1 MTNKLWIG
9 LGGVAA
15 AVAGTLVVGS
25 PVASRAQAPV
35 SQGQAV
41 FEAHCKMCH
50 DPAIDRAPGRE
61 QLGYMQQSQILEAL
75 NNGVMQPMAVGLSDA
90 DKRAVAAF
98 LAPGG
103 PAPAAGAQDAAAGSL
118 GRRAPAVSGPVA
130 TTDLKCAMSPPPLA
144 PGKSDW
150 IGAGASPTA
159 PRYQPNPEI
168 KAADVPK
175 LKLKWAFSVS
185 QGNGQPTVMG
195 NWMWVSGSG
204 HVYGMDPKTG
214 CVYWRA
220 DNITSRTTPIPVK
233 SSISPSGWALI
244 VSQRNKIVKALDA
257 ANGKEIWASEVLD
270 SHRASGLTGSPTIYG
285 DQIFQPISSGEEAS
299 SGAPNY
305 ACCSFRGSVVALDLK
320 TGKKEWQTFPIREPM
335 KPIRTNSAGTML
347 QGPAGAAIWSQPTI
361 DAKRGVIY
369 VATGDSY
376 TEAHSA
382 GTDAIMAINMKDG
395 SVKWTT
401 QVTETDNFIMNCTIA
416 HPGPNCPTPL
426 GPDYDFGSSPILVTA
441 PNGKQV
447 VLSGQKSGITYG
459 MDPDTGKLLWKTRVG
474 AGGAL
479 GGVEWGIASDGKA
492 LYAGSSDIVTLF
504 DEYLRPQGKQ
514 TLFEKPEPSQ
524 SGLSAIDTATGK
536 EIWRVPTPNDECTY
550 HPANYPTHCFA
561 ANSAAPAVMPG
572 VVFDGSTDGWFRAYD
587 AKTGKIIWKFNT
599 TGQKYDTVNG
609 VKGQPGGGIDGNGP
623 TIADGMVFVQS
634 GFQGAAGYGGT
645 GTASMVLL
653 AFSVDGK

>member
-1 MTNKLWIG
+1 
-9 LGGVAA
+9 
-15 AVAGTLVVGS
+15 
-25 PVASRAQAPV
+25 
-35 SQGQAV
+35 
-41 FEAHCKMCH
+41 MCH
-50 DPAIDRAPGRE
+50 DPSIDRAPGRE
-61 QLGYMQQSQILEAL
+61 QLGYMAQQQILDAL
-75 NNGVMQPMAVGLSDA
+75 NNGVMQPMAVGLTDT

-98 LAPGG
+98 L
-103 PAPAAGAQDAAAGSL
+103 GASEAWPRRCGQAVVEGAAAGGRGGAP
-118 GRRAPAVSGPVA
+118 GRRCADHHRHYVHNGRPAFGPRQVRLDRRLGNGL
-130 TTDLKCAMSPPPLA
+130 TT
-144 PGKSDW
+144 
-150 IGAGASPTA
+150 

-175 LKLKWAFSVS
+175 LKLKWAMSIS

-195 NWMWVSGSG
+195 NWMWVGSSSG
-204 HVYGMDPKTG
+204 HTYGMDPKTG

-220 DNITSRTTPIPVK
+220 DLTSRTTPMPVK

-244 VSQRNKIVKALDA
+244 VGQRNKVVKALDA
-257 ANGKEIWASEVLD
+257 ATGKEIWASEVLD
-270 SHRASGLTGSPTIYG
+270 SHRASGLTGSPIVYG
-285 DQIFQPISSGEEAS
+285 NQVFQPISSGEEAS

-305 ACCSFRGSVVALDLK
+305 ACCSFRGSVVALDLT
-320 TGKKEWQTFPIREPM
+320 TGKKQWQTFPIREPM
-335 KPIRTNSAGTML
+335 KPIRTTAVGTVL
-347 QGPAGAAIWSQPTI
+347 QGPAGAAIWSQPSV

-416 HPGPNCPTPL
+416 KPGPNCPTPL

-492 LYAGSSDIVTLF
+492 LYAGSSDMVTLQ
-504 DEYLRPQGKQ
+504 DEYLRPLG
-514 TLFEKPEPSQ
+514 TPALFEKPEPSA

-536 EIWRVPTPNDECTY
+536 ELWRVPTPKDTCTY
-550 HPANYPTHCFA
+550 HPQRYPDCLA
-561 ANSAAPAVMPG
+561 GNSDAPAVMPG
-572 VVFDGSTDGWFRAYD
+572 IVFDGSTDGWFRAYD
-587 AKTGKIIWKFNT
+587 AKTGKIVWKFNT
-599 TGQKYDTVNG
+599 TGQTYDTVNG
-609 VKGQPGGGIDGNGP
+609 VKNQPGGGIDGNGP
-623 TIADGMVFVQS
+623 TIADGMVFVSS
-634 GFQGAAGYGGT
+634 GFQGASGYGTTANGT
-645 GTASMVLL
+645 NVLL